1 MRVEFENIIDTRRK
15 KVKRIGNSS
24 HVTLPKN
31 WRNKEVIVLLLGDKD
46 E

>member
-1 MRVEFENIIDTRRK
+1 MKVEFENIIDTRRK

-24 HVTLPKN
+24 HVTLPKQ
-31 WRNKEVIVLLLGDKD
+31 WLGKEVVVLLFGDKD